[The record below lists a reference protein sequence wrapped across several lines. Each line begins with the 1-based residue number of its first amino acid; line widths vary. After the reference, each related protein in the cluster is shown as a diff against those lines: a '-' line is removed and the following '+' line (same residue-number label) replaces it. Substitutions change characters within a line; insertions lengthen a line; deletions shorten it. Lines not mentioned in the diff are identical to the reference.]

1 MKNILCLF
9 LLAATFAARAQMPA
23 NDLLKHVPADA
34 DQVTDI
40 NLGTITSKMDLHAVL
55 NVLGGK
61 AGKDKIVSMIQ
72 QLMSSGLDL
81 HQHVIITKSNSKKVD
96 SIQYFTV
103 IAHITDSAKFVA
115 FLRAKN
121 KEAGGEPLHFV
132 HLQGKERVVA
142 TDKDAA
148 AWNDHLVIL
157 TMYTVPGSSN
167 GPLVPPATAQL
178 RAARRVAVALRGFS
192 DTKFVTDNHFVSAF
206 SDDGDVHLWS
216 HGALWTTMLDK
227 FTKKMPGMNQF
238 GDISQLAGKAD
249 AAGQSVSTLRFEN
262 GKVNYRTL
270 KFAGANQLAA
280 TQRMLGQGLNGEL
293 LALVPPR
300 PPLAVGSL
308 HFDMAALE
316 DTLKR
321 TPSYPMID
329 SMLHGNGT
337 SVTDI
342 FHALKG
348 DVLFLVCQPDKAT
361 ADTTSKTKIP
371 APAMFLVATIN
382 DKAAFEKI
390 APMIKLKSA
399 ITAGADTMTT
409 DTAHKNPF
417 PYYIVQNDLVV
428 LGKRRQIMEFVNN
441 TATGDPA
448 GKLLPEQV
456 RANAL
461 DIGIDIHGL
470 VMALLGPMLTPGDT
484 QDPKSKAMMD
494 MVQEFQ
500 TLQISIGAVRDDA
513 IETNV
518 ELKLTDQNKNSLTIL
533 TNMIS
538 SLAGKAGGGQS
549 Q

>member
-1 MKNILCLF
+1 MKNVLCLF
-9 LLAATFAARAQMPA
+9 LLAATFAAGAQMPA

-55 NVLGGK
+55 GILGSK
-61 AGKDKIVSMIQ
+61 AGKDKIVTMIQ

-81 HQHVIITKSNSKKVD
+81 HQHVIITKSNSKKAD

-121 KEAGGEPLHFV
+121 KETGGEPLHFV
-132 HLQGKERVVA
+132 HLQSKERVVA

-178 RAARRVAVALRGFS
+178 RAARRVAVALHGFS
-192 DTKFVTDNHFVSAF
+192 DTKFVTDNHFISTF

-238 GDISQLAGKAD
+238 GDLSQLAGKAD
-249 AAGQSVSTLRFEN
+249 AAGQSISTLRFEN
-262 GKVNYRTL
+262 GKINYRTL
-270 KFAGANQLAA
+270 KFAGARQLAA

-300 PPLAVGSL
+300 PLLAVGSL

-348 DVLFLVCQPDKAT
+348 DFLFLVCQPDKAT

-390 APMIKLKSA
+390 APMIKLKNA

-428 LGKRRQIMEFVNN
+428 LGKRRQIMEFVNS

-470 VMALLGPMLTPGDT
+470 VMALLGPMLAPGDT
-484 QDPKSKAMMD
+484 QDPKGKAMME

-538 SLAGKAGGGQS
+538 SLAGKP
-549 Q
+549 

>member
-1 MKNILCLF
+1 MKNILCIF
-9 LLAATFAARAQMPA
+9 LLAATFAAQAQMPA
-23 NDLLKHVPADA
+23 NDLLKHIPADA
-34 DQVTDI
+34 DQVTDV
-40 NLGTITSKMDLHAVL
+40 NLGTITSKMDLQAVL
-55 NVLGGK
+55 NILGSK

-81 HQHVIITKSNSKKVD
+81 HQHVIIIKSNSKKAD

-132 HLQGKERVVA
+132 HLQSKERVVA

-148 AWNDHLVIL
+148 AWNDHLTVL
-157 TMYTVPGSSN
+157 TMYTVPGSPN
-167 GPLVPPATAQL
+167 GPLVPPATARL
-178 RAARRVAVALRGFS
+178 RAARRVAAALHGFN

-206 SDDGDVHLWS
+206 SDDGDVHIWS
-216 HGALWTTMLDK
+216 RGAIWTTLLDK

-238 GDISQLAGKAD
+238 GDISQFAGKAD
-249 AAGQSVSTLRFEN
+249 AAGQSISTLRFDN
-262 GKVNYRTL
+262 GRINYRTL
-270 KFAGANQLAA
+270 KFASTSQLAA
-280 TQRMLGQGLNGEL
+280 TKRMLGQGLNSEL

-300 PPLAVGSL
+300 PLLGVGSL

-321 TPSYPMID
+321 NPAYSTID
-329 SMLHGNGT
+329 SVLQGKGT

-342 FHALKG
+342 IHALKG
-348 DVLFLVCQPDKAT
+348 DFLFLVCQPDKAT
-361 ADTTSKTKIP
+361 ADSTSKTKIP
-371 APAMFLVATIN
+371 APAMFLVASIS

-390 APMIKLKSA
+390 ASMIKLKSA

-428 LGKRRQIMEFVNN
+428 LGKRRQVLEFVNS
-441 TATGDPA
+441 TAAGDPV

-456 RANAL
+456 RANTL
-461 DIGIDIHGL
+461 DVGIDIHGL
-470 VMALLGPMLTPGDT
+470 VMALLGPMLSPGDS
-484 QDPKSKAMMD
+484 QDPKGKAIMD

-513 IETNV
+513 METNV
-518 ELKLTDQNKNSLTIL
+518 ELKLADQNKNSLTIL